1 MITRQTHIRD
11 NVLIRTIK
19 ILKYFYFWLPG
30 VVVSENPIDIEPI
43 FVYNYGYYN
52 DHVLVD
58 LKKKNNKYFLAK

>member
-1 MITRQTHIRD
+1 MITSQTHIPD

-19 ILKYFYFWLPG
+19 ILKYFYFGLPV

-43 FVYNYGYYN
+43 SVYNYRYYN

-58 LKKKNNKYFLAK
+58 LKKNKHFSC